1 MKVNSGQSGEMRRG
15 SVAEHAYVTI
25 VRGETDERT
34 AEIST
39 LSVSAV
45 LDADLASLLR
55 DGAPK
60 EFLHGLR
67 ELDGGERLELT
78 LIDVAPEALS
88 GDSMVLKQLL
98 AAVFASQDVP
108 EAMSTWDKHAGFD
121 PDLEVFIEEFLRSQ
135 VLVEHSKAAA
145 MATSGV
151 IGAASAKAAG
161 AYGAALVGAHLGGVA
176 AVVVIIA
183 TPFGIVIAGAGAAV
197 LTYRLLMYRR
207 RGAA

>member
-1 MKVNSGQSGEMRRG
+1 MNVNSGQSGEMRRG
-15 SVAEHAYVTI
+15 SVAEHAYATI

-67 ELDGGERLELT
+67 DLGGGDRLELT
-78 LIDVAPEALS
+78 LIDVAPETLS

-98 AAVFASQDVP
+98 AAVIASQDVP
-108 EAMSTWDKHAGFD
+108 EAMSTWDKHAGLD

-135 VLVEHSKAAA
+135 VLVEHSEAAA
-145 MATSGV
+145 MAASGV
-151 IGAASAKAAG
+151 IGAASATAAG
-161 AYGAALVGAHLGGVA
+161 TYGVALVGAHLGGVA
-176 AVVVIIA
+176 AVVVIVA
-183 TPFGIVIAGAGAAV
+183 TPFGIVIAGVGAAV
-197 LTYRLLMYRR
+197 LTYRLLMHRR